1 MSAESLEIHVIA
13 DSTGETAEYVALAAI
28 SQFDTDFS
36 KIVRYR
42 YVEGP
47 GKIDEIVSRAAD
59 VPSLIVCTLV
69 VDLLYGFIDPRVK
82 LEG

>member
-1 MSAESLEIHVIA
+1 METLTLFIVS

-47 GKIDEIVSRAAD
+47 GKIDEIV
-59 VPSLIVCTLV
+59 
-69 VDLLYGFIDPRVK
+69 
-82 LEG
+82 